1 MSRAHCYECQ
11 RWDGSHST
19 GCTGKYV
26 GGTPEEIKALVE
38 RAQANGVQVAP
49 ELVEPEPD
57 PTAVDRENELRR
69 ALGESSKPDAE
80 LLFQVFSAARD
91 GVNLTESVGVDF
103 ARFDA
108 MYDEIRMRLDR
119 IDEEVAG

>member
-1 MSRAHCYECQ
+1 
-11 RWDGSHST
+11 
-19 GCTGKYV
+19 
-26 GGTPEEIKALVE
+26 
-38 RAQANGVQVAP
+38 
-49 ELVEPEPD
+49 
-57 PTAVDRENELRR
+57 
-69 ALGESSKPDAE
+69 
-80 LLFQVFSAARD
+80 VFSAARD